1 MNLNLCLDERPA
13 SFDAMVGQEAVVSN
27 LRRQSQTGQFF
38 QCYILEGQ
46 FGSGKTTMAR
56 ILSKAANCEHPDEK
70 GNPCGCCP
78 SCRAVAAGSSDIVE
92 LDAASNTGVDS
103 IRQIKES
110 VSYLPVELKKKVY
123 IIDEVHKLSDSAFNA
138 LLKVLEEPPKHV
150 MFILCTTEMKKIPA
164 TIRSRAACYHF
175 AQISEEKMAH
185 KLIELSEKYRLN
197 YDPAGID
204 LICMNAA
211 GSMRNALKLLEQS
224 SQAENGI
231 SEASVREMLG
241 LTDPVDLFAT
251 LDSLI
256 HGSIARTI
264 PFVRTLLKKG
274 CYPLSMVSDM
284 LSICSDA
291 VVYASTQEMEKK
303 NTAHYRE
310 LLGDMCVDVKTSRL
324 CEITNG
330 LMDIYQ
336 KLQINADET
345 TLVCG
350 LIAMGG
356 TESARVAKLEER
368 IFQLEQEM
376 KEIRVKGI
384 ARHEEAGTP
393 ITKNAEISTTETSEK
408 TEPEDT
414 KIIDENPIEQL
425 NSVSE
430 EETPTESMMDT
441 EANTEFGER
450 VEEETTDSLKE
461 TKSSPI
467 DAFDLLGLFGFS
479 HAPQKEEE
487 KKTMEASKEIA
498 LESGNNIQETK
509 SDVANEQQN
518 PLALQMERKIET
530 ETENI
535 ERGVVE
541 QVGGDENIVIP
552 SFQAASVEDI
562 SVFEKSQDKMDDASD
577 DEFKEKEDTYL
588 PANTSGDVNEFLTQ
602 FYEEYPFMESVIDL
616 GFERKRTGENN
627 YEYVTHYD
635 PLYRIAKS
643 YREVVGFPF
652 GIRKEA

>member
-256 HGSIARTI
+256 HGSIDRTI

-356 TESARVAKLEER
+356 TESARVR
-368 IFQLEQEM
+368 TFTYGEM
-376 KEIRVKGI
+376 YQYIKNYLKTH
-384 ARHEEAGTP
+384 ARWTDILDYDLTAC
-393 ITKNAEISTTETSEK
+393 ETN
-408 TEPEDT
+408 DR
-414 KIIDENPIEQL
+414 KIICA
-425 NSVSE
+425 E
-430 EETPTESMMDT
+430 EELNWE
-441 EANTEFGER
+441 
-450 VEEETTDSLKE
+450 V
-461 TKSSPI
+461 
-467 DAFDLLGLFGFS
+467 
-479 HAPQKEEE
+479 APGAEGYYLDISICDYNGE
-487 KKTMEASKEIA
+487 KKPIA
-498 LESGNNIQETK
+498 TLKTLIECDESYRKMVMLGAEFKIAHK
-509 SDVANEQQN
+509 SVW
-518 PLALQMERKIET
+518 L
-530 ETENI
+530 
-535 ERGVVE
+535 
-541 QVGGDENIVIP
+541 
-552 SFQAASVEDI
+552 
-562 SVFEKSQDKMDDASD
+562 
-577 DEFKEKEDTYL
+577 KEKEPYIDRYGYNL
-588 PANTSGDVNEFLTQ
+588 VFYSKENKMKYYIHFEGDRQSAVQ
-602 FYEEYPFMESVIDL
+602 WAEEKCKEYRKNNQLDSASLFDL
-616 GFERKRTGENN
+616 KTVTAIRT
-627 YEYVTHYD
+627 
-635 PLYRIAKS
+635 
-643 YREVVGFPF
+643 FQ
-652 GIRKEA
+652 

>member
-1 MNLNLCLDERPA
+1 MPDRRFILKIGCYYYANRTAEEIMTFPKVGGVYQFIGPKGLGKSYAAQEVSKMVLNTDNIC
-13 SFDAMVGQEAVVSN
+13 N
-27 LRRQSQTGQFF
+27 
-38 QCYILEGQ
+38 
-46 FGSGKTTMAR
+46 
-56 ILSKAANCEHPDEK
+56 HPDFF
-70 GNPCGCCP
+70 
-78 SCRAVAAGSSDIVE
+78 
-92 LDAASNTGVDS
+92 
-103 IRQIKES
+103 
-110 VSYLPVELKKKVY
+110 Y
-123 IIDEVHKLSDSAFNA
+123 
-138 LLKVLEEPPKHV
+138 
-150 MFILCTTEMKKIPA
+150 
-164 TIRSRAACYHF
+164 
-175 AQISEEKMAH
+175 
-185 KLIELSEKYRLN
+185 
-197 YDPAGID
+197 
-204 LICMNAA
+204 AA

-256 HGSIARTI
+256 HGSIDRTI

-393 ITKNAEISTTETSEK
+393 ITKNAEMSTTETSEK

-487 KKTMEASKEIA
+487 KKTMEELGLRLQIKIGKWVICMMI
-498 LESGNNIQETK
+498 LPQHRQQE
-509 SDVANEQQN
+509 
-518 PLALQMERKIET
+518 
-530 ETENI
+530 
-535 ERGVVE
+535 
-541 QVGGDENIVIP
+541 
-552 SFQAASVEDI
+552 
-562 SVFEKSQDKMDDASD
+562 
-577 DEFKEKEDTYL
+577 
-588 PANTSGDVNEFLTQ
+588 
-602 FYEEYPFMESVIDL
+602 
-616 GFERKRTGENN
+616 
-627 YEYVTHYD
+627 
-635 PLYRIAKS
+635 
-643 YREVVGFPF
+643 
-652 GIRKEA
+652 